1 MKYRVGVWGTG
12 NVGRPA
18 LRTVVA
24 NPRLELGAVIVA
36 SRDKVGRDAGELCGL
51 GRLGVA
57 ATDDVAAALAGGL
70 DAVAYCAS
78 GDFRPDEALAD
89 IERLLRA
96 GVNVVSTSVYPLYDP
111 TSAPQPLRE
120 RMEAA
125 CRAGGASCFV
135 SGIDPGFVNDALPL
149 LLGGLCESIDEIR
162 AFEWF
167 DYSYYDAADAVR
179 DLVGFGR
186 PMENVPPMVLPGVP
200 TMVWGGVL
208 RLLARGLDVELEEI
222 REVVER
228 RPLLHAVEN
237 RLGVFAAGTQGALRF
252 EVQGIVAGRAKLIV
266 EHVTR
271 IDAGVAPEWPRPEG
285 AGAHGIRIAGRPRI
299 DLRIE
304 AEDEAGNRAG
314 GGNSTAAAR
323 IVNAIPVVCAAPPG
337 LLDALS
343 VPLQPGRGLL
353 H

>member
-1 MKYRVGVWGTG
+1 MAYRVGVWGTG

-24 NPRLELGAVIVA
+24 NPLLELAAVIV
-36 SRDKVGRDAGELCGL
+36 SNRDKVGRDGGDLCGL
-51 GRLGVA
+51 PPLGVV
-57 ATDDVAAALAGGL
+57 ATDDPASALRAGL

-78 GDFRPDEALAD
+78 GDFRPDEALDD
-89 IERLLRA
+89 IEALLRA

-111 TSAPQPLRE
+111 SSAPPELRQ
-120 RMEAA
+120 RMEDA

-149 LLGGLCESIDEIR
+149 LLAGLCESIDEIR

-208 RLLARGLDVELEEI
+208 RLLARGLDARLDEV

-228 RPLLHAVEN
+228 RPLERTVEN
-237 RLGVFAAGTQGALRF
+237 RLGVFEAGTQGGLRF
-252 EVQGIVAGRAKLIV
+252 EVQGIIAGKARLVV

-271 IDAGVAPEWPRPEG
+271 IDAAVAPDWPRPEG
-285 AGAHGIRIAGRPRI
+285 AGAHGIRITGRPNI
-299 DLRIE
+299 DLRVE
-304 AEDEAGNRAG
+304 AEDETGNRAG

-323 IVNAIPVVCAAPPG
+323 IVNAIPAVCAAAPG

-343 VPLQPGRGLL
+343 IPLQPGRGLL
-353 H
+353 R